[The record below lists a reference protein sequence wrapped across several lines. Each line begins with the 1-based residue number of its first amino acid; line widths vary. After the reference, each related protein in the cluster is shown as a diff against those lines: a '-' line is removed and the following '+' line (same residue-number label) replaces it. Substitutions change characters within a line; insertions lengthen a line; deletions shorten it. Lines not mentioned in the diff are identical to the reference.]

1 MAETT
6 AVFPLGSRRP
16 RRCNGTR
23 MPPPNPSL
31 AELASVLGEDN
42 VRTLVRTFLRDFP
55 AALGELDRG
64 ERTTRHRIVH
74 NLRTNSRLMGAQRL
88 SQRMAEL
95 EERLSDQAGGDVTVT
110 VSVATVRTVAGAT
123 VSILWA
129 TLAAEEAGVLVVDAT
144 VYAWESTGRV
154 Y

>member
-1 MAETT
+1 
-6 AVFPLGSRRP
+6 
-16 RRCNGTR
+16 

-74 NLRTNSRLMGAQRL
+74 NLRTNSRLMGAQLL

-95 EERLSDQAGGDVTVT
+95 EERLADQAGGDVTPSDLT
-110 VSVATVRTVAGAT
+110 HIAADFESAA
-123 VSILWA
+123 S
-129 TLAAEEAGVLVVDAT
+129 TLRPFAAA
-144 VYAWESTGRV
+144 
-154 Y
+154 